1 MAQTQLRQESIALT
15 MVIRRDRILMLTFP
29 TGGNGYKAT
38 YFVLKFHCISP
49 LYVSPFYWTYGLI
62 AKLFISAIGKI
73 VPAADVDSFGNLGYI
88 NIWFIIFKTN
98 SSKE

>member
-1 MAQTQLRQESIALT
+1 MTQNQLRKESIALNI
-15 MVIRRDRILMLTFP
+15 VIGTDRILKLTFP

-38 YFVLKFHCISP
+38 CCCRKFHCISP

-73 VPAADVDSFGNLGYI
+73 VPAADVDSFGNLGDI
-88 NIWFIIFKTN
+88 NIWFIIFKLN